1 LSFYIW
7 VDIALMV
14 LLVIQHIVWVHAYS
28 RIDVGVVV
36 EGIIRDINDV
46 RRDNSANAA
55 EDWVDLTGRKEE

>member
-1 LSFYIW
+1 
-7 VDIALMV
+7 MV

-55 EDWVDLTGRKEE
+55 EDWVNLTGREEE